1 MAEVVGLV
9 SGNASLVTMATQ
21 ITKLSYSY
29 VADIRSAHSTQKH
42 YLREISA
49 LTEVLL
55 RSEEVSQNLEKE
67 NLGFRRSN
75 DLSESVVAECAQKL
89 DKLCSELRKPSPSI
103 FWPIQEK
110 SLKKHVEDLHRFRS
124 IFADFL
130 SVQTLAVATA
140 THRDVTRLANHQD
153 QIDLLEW
160 LRNPKETSRPVP
172 KPLPGTGAWF
182 LRSEAYKQWTA
193 GSKLPLLW
201 RSFKP
206 FHVLHYFFDFG
217 NREEQTRETIWK
229 DLLRQ
234 VIARGDATT
243 IQKLVSFRKELG
255 ILRPRSSKDFSDA
268 LKIACT
274 DQQFV
279 LVLDGPDEM
288 KNPKELR
295 IILVPFTHVNCS
307 ILITSRSTPEM
318 RSALKQETTMEI
330 QAKTNDLRAYIVS
343 RFEE

>member
-9 SGNASLVTMATQ
+9 SGIASLVTMAMQ

-29 VADIRSAHSTQKH
+29 VADIRSAHITQKH
-42 YLREISA
+42 YLREISG

-55 RSEEVSQNLEKE
+55 RSEEVSQNLAKE

-153 QIDLLEW
+153 QINLLEW
-160 LRNPKETSRPVP
+160 LGNPKETSRPVP

-182 LRSEAYKQWTA
+182 LRSETYKQ
-193 GSKLPLLW
+193 
-201 RSFKP
+201 
-206 FHVLHYFFDFG
+206 
-217 NREEQTRETIWK
+217 
-229 DLLRQ
+229 
-234 VIARGDATT
+234 
-243 IQKLVSFRKELG
+243 
-255 ILRPRSSKDFSDA
+255 
-268 LKIACT
+268 
-274 DQQFV
+274 
-279 LVLDGPDEM
+279 
-288 KNPKELR
+288 
-295 IILVPFTHVNCS
+295 
-307 ILITSRSTPEM
+307 
-318 RSALKQETTMEI
+318 
-330 QAKTNDLRAYIVS
+330 
-343 RFEE
+343 